1 MIVEQAL
8 RQYLDVAY
16 HDATVVKIYTGLN
29 DWVALVETADGR
41 RLVTVSHLLA
51 ITEDKRA

>member
-41 RLVTVSHLLA
+41 RLVTVNHLLA